1 MSTQSLT
8 ASKLNG
14 GFSLIGS
21 LCFPAKA
28 GDTVQITATANAEG
42 GEDQLLLFFD
52 DQQGSFDSFG
62 TSAGNCLDKVN
73 LARPVCQVRAAF
85 GYSISLSLSL
95 SLLAFFWVFFVLSFF
110 FCLLFVLRS
119 LFVLS
124 FFGGERRESAKIST
138 KTKRTRA
145 RRRCAAIG
153 YKCIARSL
161 RQPARARARACGWA
175 RGGLRSSPFC
185 VFLPFFVLRSSLGEN
200 DEKHEDSTKD
210 ARTRARRRCAG
221 FWVHVS
227 LVFETAGAWVVGRGF
242 FLYLFLLLF
251 FFSFGGE

>member
-95 SLLAFFWVFFVLSFF
+95 SLLAFFLGVLCSFVL
-110 FCLLFVLRS
+110 LLF
-119 LFVLS
+119 
-124 FFGGERRESAKIST
+124 A
-138 KTKRTRA
+138 
-145 RRRCAAIG
+145 
-153 YKCIARSL
+153 
-161 RQPARARARACGWA
+161 
-175 RGGLRSSPFC
+175 LRSS
-185 VFLPFFVLRSSLGEN
+185 FFVRSFVLWG
-200 DEKHEDSTKD
+200 
-210 ARTRARRRCAG
+210 
-221 FWVHVS
+221 
-227 LVFETAGAWVVGRGF
+227 
-242 FLYLFLLLF
+242 
-251 FFSFGGE
+251 